1 MGYIYFITFL
11 LFAVGLYGVLSRRN
25 LIFILMSLEIMF
37 NSSLVLLVAS
47 SSAHG
52 NAEGAAFFF
61 VILAVAA
68 CEVAI
73 GLSLCIALFRRRKN
87 LDAAALD
94 RLSE

>member
-11 LFAVGLYGVLSRRN
+11 LFAVGLYGVLSKRN

-37 NSSLVLLVAS
+37 NSSLILLVAS
-47 SSAHG
+47 SSMRRD
-52 NAEGAAFFF
+52 AEGAAFFF

-73 GLSLCIALFRRRKN
+73 GLSLCIALFRQRKS
-87 LDAAALD
+87 LDVAALD